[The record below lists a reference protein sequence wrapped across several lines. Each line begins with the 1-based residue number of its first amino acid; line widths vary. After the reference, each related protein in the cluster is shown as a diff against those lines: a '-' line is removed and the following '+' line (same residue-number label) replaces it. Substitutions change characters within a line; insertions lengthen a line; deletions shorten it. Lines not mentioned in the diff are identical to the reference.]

1 MPGFQGLL
9 VDELAGKRWELALG
23 LLETGEAPVRVG
35 ALTLYRDA
43 AGPAHDGLIHIE
55 VDCPNEPD
63 RVTEEMARA
72 AMACAVAQIQAI
84 VASDPR
90 FGESCCR
97 WTRPCSLLDRFG
109 SVYEYVHDYGMGRVL
124 VAVSQREG
132 DLEWLEQ

>member
-1 MPGFQGLL
+1 MPGFRGVR
-9 VDELAGKRWELALG
+9 VDEPAGKRWDLALRV
-23 LLETGEAPVRVG
+23 LETGEAPVRMS

-72 AMACAVAQIQAI
+72 AMARAVPQIQAVI
-84 VASDPR
+84 ASDPR
-90 FGESCCR
+90 FGE
-97 WTRPCSLLDRFG
+97 LLDRFG
-109 SVYEYVHDYGMGRVL
+109 SVYEYVYDYGMGRVL

-132 DLEWLEQ
+132 DLEWRGN

>member
-90 FGESCCR
+90 FGE
-97 WTRPCSLLDRFG
+97 LLDRF
-109 SVYEYVHDYGMGRVL
+109 SLVYEYVRGYGMGRVL
-124 VAVSQREG
+124 VAVSPREG
-132 DLEWLEQ
+132 DLEWLEH